1 MKSAVVVLNVGS
13 SSVKFSVFRVEGE
26 ELHRSFRG
34 AYEAIG
40 TAPSFSVEDGR
51 GETIEERRFTTA
63 ELGGQEAALQHLLGW
78 LSEHNTGYEVTAVGH
93 RVVHGGPRYSAPV
106 LVNKEV
112 LCALAEFE
120 PLAPLH
126 QPHNLAPIRQILEMR
141 PELPQVACFDTAF
154 HRTMP
159 LVAEL
164 YALPQ
169 EMHAAGIRRYG
180 FHGLSYEY
188 IVRALTNLDPAAAA
202 GRLVVAHLG
211 NGCSMAAIRGG
222 KSVACTMGFTA
233 LDGLP
238 MGTRCG
244 QIDPGVLLYLMRSKG
259 MDVSQLEDL
268 LYHRSGLKGLSGISS
283 DMRTLLSSQAAGA
296 KLAIDH
302 FVYRVGRD
310 LGSLAAALGGLD
322 ALVFTGGIG
331 EHAADVRARV
341 CRDAAWLQVTLDE
354 EANRCGDLRISKSAA
369 SPSVWVI
376 PTDEELMIAR
386 HTVSLLASAPLLKNI
401 GSSQPVA

>member
-1 MKSAVVVLNVGS
+1 MKSAIVVLNVGS

-40 TAPSFSVEDGR
+40 TAPSFSAEDEH

-78 LSEHNTGYEVTAVGH
+78 LTERGTGYEIAAVGH
-93 RVVHGGPRYSAPV
+93 RVVHGGPRYSSPV

-120 PLAPLH
+120 SLAPLH
-126 QPHNLAPIRQILEMR
+126 QPHNLAPIRQMLELR

-188 IVRALTNLDPAAAA
+188 IVRTLTKLDPVAAA

-222 KSVACTMGFTA
+222 TSVACTMGFTA

-259 MDVSQLEDL
+259 MDVKQLEDL
-268 LYHRSGLKGLSGISS
+268 LYHRSGLKGLSGVSN
-283 DMRTLLSSQAAGA
+283 DMRTLLSSQEVGA

-302 FVYRVGRD
+302 FVYRIGRE
-310 LGSLAAALGGLD
+310 LGSLVAALGGLD

-331 EHAADVRARV
+331 EHAADIRARV
-341 CRDAAWLQVTLDE
+341 CHDAAWLQVTLEE
-354 EANRCGDLRISKSAA
+354 EANRRGDVKISKSGG

-376 PTDEELMIAR
+376 PTDEELMIAH
-386 HTVSLLASAPLLKNI
+386 HTVCASDFRSFAKEH
-401 GSSQPVA
+401 

>member
-1 MKSAVVVLNVGS
+1 
-13 SSVKFSVFRVEGE
+13 
-26 ELHRSFRG
+26 
-34 AYEAIG
+34 
-40 TAPSFSVEDGR
+40 
-51 GETIEERRFTTA
+51 
-63 ELGGQEAALQHLLGW
+63 
-78 LSEHNTGYEVTAVGH
+78 
-93 RVVHGGPRYSAPV
+93 
-106 LVNKEV
+106 VNKEV

-259 MDVSQLEDL
+259 MDVKQLEDL
-268 LYHRSGLKGLSGISS
+268 LYHRSGLKGLSGVSN
-283 DMRTLLSSQAAGA
+283 DMRTLLSSQEAGA

-302 FVYRVGRD
+302 FIYRVGRD

-331 EHAADVRARV
+331 EHAAGIRARV
-341 CRDAAWLQVTLDE
+341 CCDAAWLQVTLDE
-354 EANRCGDLRISKSAA
+354 EANLRGDLKISKSPGA
-369 SPSVWVI
+369 PSVWVI
-376 PTDEELMIAR
+376 PTDEELMIAQ
-386 HTVSLLASAPLLKNI
+386 HTLAVLTSK
-401 GSSQPVA
+401 SVAQEH